1 MSEFC
6 GSVPVP
12 RSVPGCLRVR
22 ARARCASARVRVRAC
37 ASLVVSRGLL
47 FVCCLV
53 GSGLACS
60 WFSFICWF
68 PSMLLWLGL
77 RLGLA
82 WPGWAGLGLAWLG
95 WAGLG
100 LAWLLAW
107 LGLVWL
113 GEKTRIIN
121 PAGSRLT
128 IKFLWKVAFRK
139 SKAPFHTLI
148 A

>member
-60 WFSFICWF
+60 WFSFICCF

-82 WPGWAGLGLAWLG
+82 WPGWAGLGLAWRGLACG
-95 WAGLG
+95 LAWLG
-100 LAWLLAW
+100 LAWLGLAW
-107 LGLVWL
+107 LGLAWL
-113 GEKTRIIN
+113 GL
-121 PAGSRLT
+121 A
-128 IKFLWKVAFRK
+128 W
-139 SKAPFHTLI
+139 
-148 A
+148 